1 MSSLELNLKKKTRK
15 SKIQKILLNSLYT
28 AGIMSLAV
36 FAPNAISILKKF
48 NIGKKRKSNPKYS
61 VRKAINRLRQKG
73 LIVWE
78 ENKKGVFL
86 RLTREGEQSL
96 DLMERKEF
104 KISIP
109 KKWDSKW
116 RIIIFDIKE
125 ERKGTREKLR
135 NTLINIG
142 FLKIQNSV
150 WVYPYDCEELMTL
163 IKADLKVGKDIL
175 YIIADSIE
183 NDSWVKKH
191 FNLNT

>member
-125 ERKGTREKLR
+125 KRKGTREKLR